1 MGFEILVSAN
11 FAQMY
16 LWIHDKYSS
25 TSFKRYVW
33 QRKLLLRHLFSASV
47 AQWSG
52 RFTLAQEADYCVA
65 SNLRMDMF
73 VYFVHF
79 FKSHFY
85 LGGLWRAQFKK
96 WLSFFSQGAGVGGGG
111 VISWEVVV
119 GVHRPPHLIFTLFQS
134 NIYKVNVR
142 EFLPRD
148 KTNCLLK
155 TSCSPQLTFGS
166 PI

>member
-73 VYFVHF
+73 VFFVHF

-85 LGGLWRAQFKK
+85 LGGFH
-96 WLSFFSQGAGVGGGG
+96 FFLRGRGSGGG